1 MAKVIKLKESDI
13 LKLVQKVIN
22 EQREGEPTFTSIS
35 DAVHYIEDLL
45 NTKILPEMQREL
57 LNRYTIR
64 IIRNPSSSGNR
75 EEETYTIVLKSIFEG
90 KPMEYRLGNE
100 LTYVKDGQYMG
111 KLDARTLIGDIDT
124 EVVLDKVKE
133 DEKVADFLTKF
144 PKFEEEIKNGV
155 VDVVLGS
162 QGKNDGLFTL
172 TYVGLKRG
180 KLEGSVP
187 AGQEYPLGDFF
198 ERNSL
203 PMVVNKDLG
212 VILQSGYLSLTLSKF
227 YFSGPGVQSYAS
239 TTGTG
244 GEKPKTGT
252 TATEKEFKLSF
263 YIVDAFKFD
272 EDNFSDEATA
282 MGQVDKLVND
292 IKMGINRFGDELV
305 KHIMN
310 WEPKIIGYASID
322 ADPNEKITGKYGACK
337 SKPNRG
343 EYNKC
348 LSEFRAK
355 KIADILN
362 AKLEGTGITFGYVG
376 AGETTKF
383 GPGWTKEKPTTTKE
397 TAPNRRFV
405 LTPIAPFSKTIKVEK

>member
-22 EQREGEPTFTSIS
+22 EQRESDPTFISIQ
-35 DAVHYIEDLL
+35 DAIHYIEDLI
-45 NTKILPEMQREL
+45 NTTILPKMQTEL

-64 IIRNPSSSGNR
+64 VKQNQDGSFSV
-75 EEETYTIVLKSIFEG
+75 VLKTSINGEVLESPIQLNQVSNGVYTGMIRG
-90 KPMEYRLGNE
+90 KYLVGEIKTEE
-100 LTYVKDGQYMG
+100 LLDEVKADP
-111 KLDARTLIGDIDT
+111 
-124 EVVLDKVKE
+124 
-133 DEKVADFLTKF
+133 KVADFLTKY
-144 PKFEEEIKNGV
+144 PKFEEEILKGM
-155 VDVVLGS
+155 VDIILAT
-162 QGKNDGLFTL
+162 QGRNDGNFKLSFF
-172 TYVGLKRG
+172 GIKRG
-180 KLEGSVP
+180 KLEGAIP
-187 AGQEYPLGDFF
+187 AGQEYPLGTYFDTN
-198 ERNSL
+198 RL
-203 PMVVNKDLG
+203 PMIVNKDTG
-212 VILQSGYLSLTLSKF
+212 AILESGYLELALAKF
-227 YFSGPGVQSYAS
+227 YFSGPGVETTVS
-239 TTGTG
+239 TKGKQTTT
-244 GEKPKTGT
+244 TGT

-282 MGQVDKLVND
+282 MGQVDKLVSD
-292 IKMGINRFGDELV
+292 IKMGINRFGNELV

-322 ADPNEKITGKYGACK
+322 ADPSEKITGKYGPCK

-348 LSEFRAK
+348 LSEYRAK
-355 KIADILN
+355 KISDILN